1 MGTKDRTPPDFRTRS
16 LRLIKLLAGC
26 AVFGVGIQFVELIND
41 NSVRNAISMIAAI
54 VAYLGVMIWLGRWV
68 ATKRSGLFG
77 ALAAIGLAL
86 LPLVFFR
93 LRGFSGEIIPQV
105 EYRFAG
111 GRSLATPTA
120 SPTGAEST
128 TAESQAPYQGLSFP
142 QFLGPNRNGIITRR
156 EFETPQGAFPEPLWK
171 IDIGDGWSG
180 FAIEGERCVT
190 QEQRDDRECVSCY
203 RISDGKLLWI
213 HEETARHENPLGG
226 IGPRATPTLYDGKV
240 FAQGATG
247 LVLCLD
253 LKSGAPIWKRDL
265 LEIAG
270 WDQDA
275 SETQVTWGRSGSPLI
290 VGDLCVVPL
299 GGPES
304 GIAER
309 EVDGVRLQGRGLI
322 ALDIATGKVRW
333 ANGSDQISYA
343 SPVVMRLDGVE
354 QIVIVNEDSVSGHAI
369 EDGNT
374 LWSTPWSGMSNGS
387 ASCSAAAQV
396 DANAFLVGKA
406 YGEGSAV
413 YEVRSAAGGFEVKE
427 RWKKPSLLKT
437 KFSHT
442 AVSGDHAFALS
453 DGTLECVELKAGK
466 RVWAQSRGSR
476 YGHGQTLL
484 VEDVLVVQAE
494 DGHVAIAAATTEGF
508 DELATGEGL
517 KSKSWNI
524 PAIAG
529 NHLLVRNDAEA
540 IAYRFAPR
548 AESGQTEPA
557 APAGPGET
565 QP

>member
-1 MGTKDRTPPDFRTRS
+1 MGTKDQAPPDFRTRTV
-16 LRLIKLLAGC
+16 RLIKLLAGC
-26 AVFGVGIQFVELIND
+26 AVLGIGIQFVELIND
-41 NSVRNAISMIAAI
+41 NSTRNAISIIAAI
-54 VAYLGVMIWLGRWV
+54 VAYLGLMIWLGRWI
-68 ATKRSGLFG
+68 ATKSSRLVGVI
-77 ALAAIGLAL
+77 AAIGLAM
-86 LPLVFFR
+86 LPFVFFR

-105 EYRFAG
+105 EYRFAS
-111 GRSLATPTA
+111 GRSLATPAA
-120 SPTGAEST
+120 SPSRPESASAQT
-128 TAESQAPYQGLSFP
+128 QAPYQGLGFP
-142 QFLGPNRNGIITRR
+142 QFLGPDRNGVIARR
-156 EFETPQGAFPEPLWK
+156 EFETPQGAFPDPLWK

-180 FAIEGERCVT
+180 FAVENERCVT

-213 HEETARHENPLGG
+213 HEETARHENSLGG
-226 IGPRATPTLYDGKV
+226 IGPRATPTIHDGKV

-265 LEIAG
+265 LEIVG

-290 VGDLCVVPL
+290 VRDLCVLPL
-299 GGPES
+299 GGPDA
-304 GIAER
+304 GIAGR

-322 ALDIATGKVRW
+322 ALEIATGKVRW

-343 SPVVMRLDGVE
+343 SPIVMRLDGVD

-406 YGEGSAV
+406 YGEGSAA
-413 YEVRSAAGGFEVKE
+413 YEVRSAAGGFEVKV

-442 AVSGDHAFALS
+442 AVLGDHAFALS
-453 DGTLECVELKAGK
+453 DGTLECVELKEGK
-466 RVWAQSRGSR
+466 RVWAQPRGSR

-484 VEDVLVVQAE
+484 VDDVLVVQAE

-508 DELATGEGL
+508 EELATGEGL

-529 NHLLVRNDAEA
+529 NYLLFRNDVEA

-548 AESGQTEPA
+548 A
-557 APAGPGET
+557 GET
-565 QP
+565 DQAETTSAVEAKP

>member
-1 MGTKDRTPPDFRTRS
+1 MGTKDRTPPDFRTRTV
-16 LRLIKLLAGC
+16 RLMKLLAGC
-26 AVFGVGIQFVELIND
+26 AVLGIGIQFVELIND
-41 NSVRNAISMIAAI
+41 NSIRNAISMIAAI

-68 ATKRSGLFG
+68 ETKCSGLVG

-86 LPLVFFR
+86 LPFALFR

-120 SPTGAEST
+120 SPTTPDESGQ
-128 TAESQAPYQGLSFP
+128 AQAPYQGLSFP

-156 EFETPQGAFPEPLWK
+156 EFETPQGTFPEPLWQ

-226 IGPRATPTLYDGKV
+226 IGPRATPTLHDGKV

-270 WDQDA
+270 WDQA
-275 SETQVTWGRSGSPLI
+275 TSETQISWGRSGSPLI

-299 GGPES
+299 GGPDS

-442 AVSGDHAFALS
+442 AVIGDHAFALS

-548 AESGQTEPA
+548 AQSGQTEPA
-557 APAGPGET
+557 APAAPDET

>member
-1 MGTKDRTPPDFRTRS
+1 MGTKDQTPPDFRTRTV
-16 LRLIKLLAGC
+16 RLMKLLAGC
-26 AVFGVGIQFVELIND
+26 VVLGIGIQFVELIND

-68 ATKRSGLFG
+68 ATKRSGLAG

-86 LPLVFFR
+86 LPFVFFR

-111 GRSLATPTA
+111 GRSLATPAA
-120 SPTGAEST
+120 SPTGPEST
-128 TAESQAPYQGLSFP
+128 PAEAQAPYQGLGFS
-142 QFLGPNRNGIITRR
+142 QFLGPNRNGIIARR

-226 IGPRATPTLYDGKV
+226 VGPRATPTLHDGKV

-290 VGDLCVVPL
+290 VRDLCVVPL
-299 GGPES
+299 GGPDA
-304 GIAER
+304 GITGR
-309 EVDGVRLQGRGLI
+309 EVDGVRLEGRGLI

-354 QIVIVNEDSVSGHAI
+354 QIVIVNEDTVSGHAI

-374 LWSTPWSGMSNGS
+374 LWNTPWSGMSNGS
-387 ASCSAAAQV
+387 ASCSAAAHEGDEEV
-396 DANAFLVGKA
+396 RA
-406 YGEGSAV
+406 GEG
-413 YEVRSAAGGFEVKE
+413 
-427 RWKKPSLLKT
+427 
-437 KFSHT
+437 
-442 AVSGDHAFALS
+442 
-453 DGTLECVELKAGK
+453 
-466 RVWAQSRGSR
+466 
-476 YGHGQTLL
+476 
-484 VEDVLVVQAE
+484 
-494 DGHVAIAAATTEGF
+494 
-508 DELATGEGL
+508 
-517 KSKSWNI
+517 
-524 PAIAG
+524 
-529 NHLLVRNDAEA
+529 
-540 IAYRFAPR
+540 
-548 AESGQTEPA
+548 
-557 APAGPGET
+557 
-565 QP
+565 

>member
-1 MGTKDRTPPDFRTRS
+1 MGTKDRKPPDFRARTA
-16 LRLIKLLAGC
+16 RLMKLLVGC
-26 AVFGVGIQFVELIND
+26 AVLGIGIQFVELIND
-41 NSVRNAISMIAAI
+41 NSIRNAISMIAAI
-54 VAYLGVMIWLGRWV
+54 VAYLGVMNWLGRWV
-68 ATKRSGLFG
+68 ATKRSGLIG
-77 ALAAIGLAL
+77 TLAAIGVAL
-86 LPLVFFR
+86 LPLAFFR

-105 EYRFAG
+105 EYRFAS
-111 GRSLATPTA
+111 GRSLATPTG
-120 SPTGAEST
+120 SPTGPESASAQT
-128 TAESQAPYQGLSFP
+128 QAPYQGLSFP
-142 QFLGPNRNGIITRR
+142 QFLGPNRNGIIARR
-156 EFETPQGAFPEPLWK
+156 EFEIPQGKFSDPLWK

-203 RISDGKLLWI
+203 RISDGQLLWI

-226 IGPRATPTLYDGKV
+226 IGPRATPTIHDGKV

-275 SETQVTWGRSGSPLI
+275 SETQISWGRSGSPLI
-290 VGDLCVVPL
+290 VRDLCVLPL
-299 GGPES
+299 GGPDS

-343 SPVVMRLDGVE
+343 SPIVMRLDGVD

-396 DANAFLVGKA
+396 DENAFLVGKA
-406 YGEGSAV
+406 YGEGSAA

-442 AVSGDHAFALS
+442 SVIGDHAFALS

-484 VEDVLVVQAE
+484 VEDVLVVQSE

-529 NHLLVRNDAEA
+529 NYLLFRNDVEA

-548 AESGQTEPA
+548 AESGQA
-557 APAGPGET
+557 ET
-565 QP
+565 ASSAETNP